1 MKPICHINLA
11 RGYRGG
17 ERQTELLIRELADK
31 GYEQYLLARAGEP
44 LTHRLSD
51 VRSLSIIEARKP
63 FLRHVRALRG
73 TIAHAHDARAT
84 KLAHL
89 ASRLFLTRYVITR
102 RLGKRPSN
110 NFLTHAVYRDAH
122 ALVGVAGSVAEVL
135 QQYTGRDDVAVI
147 HSAVSRLTVDADT
160 KSKLRARWPN
170 QFVVVNVAALVHSQK
185 GQRHLIHVARRL
197 QQTRPEIQFVLLGDG
212 EDREQLKAEAEGLTN
227 VCFEGFVDN
236 PGNYLATADMF
247 VLPSLHEGI
256 GGACLDAFDFG
267 LPVVASAVDGVP
279 EVVKDEHS
287 GLLVPPADEDALF
300 DAICRVHDSP
310 DLAARLGRTGQTE
323 VKGFYPSRMADKYA
337 AIYNALI

>member
-17 ERQTELLIRELADK
+17 ERQTELLIRELADR

-44 LTHRLSD
+44 LTDRLRD
-51 VRSLSIIEARKP
+51 VRTLTIIHARKP
-63 FLRHVRALRG
+63 FFRHVQSLRG

-89 ASRLFLTRYVITR
+89 GWCLFSTPYVITR
-102 RLGKRPSN
+102 RLGKQPGN
-110 NFLTHAVYRDAH
+110 NFVTRRIYRDAS
-122 ALVGVAGSVAEVL
+122 AVAAVAESVAQVL
-135 QQYTGRDDVAVI
+135 REYTQRNDIAVV
-147 HSAVSRLTVDADT
+147 HSAVGRLAVDPDT
-160 KSKLRARWPN
+160 RDRLRARWPN
-170 QFVVVNVAALVHSQK
+170 RFVVVNVAALVHSQK

-197 QQTRPEIQFVLLGDG
+197 QKAKPGIQFVLLGDG
-212 EDREQLKAEAEGLTN
+212 RDREQLETEAEGLSN
-227 VCFEGFVDN
+227 ICFEGFVN
-236 PGNYLATADMF
+236 HPGNYLAAADMF

-287 GLLVPPADEDALF
+287 GLLVPAANENALF
-300 DAICRVHDSP
+300 DAICRIHDDP
-310 DLAARLGRTGQTE
+310 ELAARLGRAGQAD
-323 VKGFYPSRMADKYA
+323 VKEFYPDRMADKYV
-337 AIYNALI
+337 AIYQAMH